1 MSNHV
6 QGTRYSGKGERG
18 DDSWREREN
27 FEFCLARIGRRGMY
41 GKKKQKGNEG
51 KRICASKEEG
61 GVLLTDESF
70 HLRFS
75 LVALVLKAF

>member
-41 GKKKQKGNEG
+41 GKKKKKGNEG
-51 KRICASKEEG
+51 KRICASKEEEE
-61 GVLLTDESF
+61 VCHWRMRVF
-70 HLRFS
+70 IC
-75 LVALVLKAF
+75 AFCQ